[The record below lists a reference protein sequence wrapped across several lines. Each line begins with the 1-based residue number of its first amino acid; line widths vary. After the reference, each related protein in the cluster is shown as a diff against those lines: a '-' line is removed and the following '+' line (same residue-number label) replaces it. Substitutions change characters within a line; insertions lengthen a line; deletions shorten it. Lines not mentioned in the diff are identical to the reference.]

1 MKLIFNAQAQRFTN
15 HELDGIIAELRRDI
29 GACDQR
35 RSSDA
40 ASLALIRAVQMQRRR
55 LRPQR

>member
-1 MKLIFNAQAQRFTN
+1 MKQIFNAQARHLTN
-15 HELDGIIAELRRDI
+15 HELDGIIDELRRDL
-29 GACDQR
+29 GACEQR
-35 RSSDA
+35 RRSDT